1 MVGQPPMT
9 ASEFA
14 SALDVSRET
23 MERLETYEAL
33 LRRWQ
38 KTINLV
44 SAGTLDDVW
53 RRHFLDSGQL
63 CQLMSGAKTVV
74 DIGSGGGFPGL
85 VVAIISGACV
95 TLVEADNRKAAFLRE
110 VSRETGA
117 DTEVIAGRAEIAPAA
132 PAEAV
137 TARAVAPLDKLLSL
151 AEPWLS
157 PGGLCY
163 FLKGGSVEDEL
174 TDASRIW
181 DINYDLA
188 PSLSDPSGA
197 ILCVKEFSRV

>member
-1 MVGQPPMT
+1 MSGQPPMT

-14 SALDVSRET
+14 MALNVSRET
-23 MERLETYEAL
+23 LERLEIYEAM
-33 LRRWQ
+33 LREWQ

-44 SAGTLDDVW
+44 GSSTLDDVW

-63 CQLMSGAKTVV
+63 CRLISDVKIIA

-85 VVAIISGACV
+85 VVAIISGVHV

-110 VSRETGA
+110 VSRATGA
-117 DTEVIAGRAEIAPAA
+117 DTEVIAGRAETVSAT

-137 TARAVAPLDKLLSL
+137 TARALAPLTKLLAL
-151 AEPWLS
+151 VEPWIQ
-157 PGGLCY
+157 PGGRCY
-163 FLKGGSVEDEL
+163 FLKGGGVEDEL
-174 TDASRIW
+174 TDASQIW
-181 DINYDLA
+181 DIEYDMV
-188 PSLSDPSGA
+188 PSLSDPSGT

>member
-14 SALDVSRET
+14 SVLNVSRET
-23 MERLETYEAL
+23 MERLEAYETM
-33 LRRWQ
+33 LRQWQ

-44 SAGTLDDVW
+44 SAGTLGDVW

-63 CQLMSGAKTVV
+63 CQMMPGVETVV

-85 VVAIISGACV
+85 VVAIISGARV

-117 DTEVIAGRAEIAPAA
+117 VTEVVAARAETAPPT

-137 TARAVAPLDKLLSL
+137 TARAVAPLTKLLPL
-151 AEPWLS
+151 AERWLR
-157 PGGLCY
+157 PGGHCY
-163 FLKGGSVEDEL
+163 FLKGGAVEDEL

-181 DINYDLA
+181 DIEYDMV
-188 PSLSDPSGA
+188 PSLSDPSGT
-197 ILCVKEFSRV
+197 ILCVKEFRRV

>member
-1 MVGQPPMT
+1 MAGQPPMT
-9 ASEFA
+9 VSEFA

-23 MERLETYEAL
+23 IERLEVFEAL

-44 SAGTLDDVW
+44 SASALDDVW

-63 CQLMSGAKTVV
+63 CRLMPGVKTAA
-74 DIGSGGGFPGL
+74 DIGSGAGFPGL
-85 VVAIISGACV
+85 VVAIISGVRV

-110 VSRETGA
+110 ASRETGA
-117 DTEVIAGRAEIAPAA
+117 DTEVVAGRAETAPAT

-137 TARAVAPLDKLLSL
+137 TARAVAPLTRLLPL
-151 AEPWLS
+151 AEPWLQ
-157 PGGLCY
+157 PGGRCY
-163 FLKGGSVEDEL
+163 FLKGGTVEDEL

-181 DINYDLA
+181 DIEYDMV

>member
-1 MVGQPPMT
+1 MASQPPLT
-9 ASEFA
+9 VSDFA

-23 MERLETYEAL
+23 LDRLEIYETM
-33 LRRWQ
+33 LRQWQ

-44 SAGTLDDVW
+44 GRRTLDDVW

-63 CQLMSGAKTVV
+63 CRLLGGAKTVA

-85 VVAIISGACV
+85 VIAIMTGGAV

-110 VSRETGA
+110 VSRATGA
-117 DTEVIAGRAEIAPAA
+117 NTKVIAGRAEDTQAI

-137 TARAVAPLDKLLSL
+137 TARALAPLSKLLAL
-151 AEPWLS
+151 AEPWVR
-157 PGGLCY
+157 PGGQC
-163 FLKGGSVEDEL
+163 FFMKGAAVADEL
-174 TDASRIW
+174 TDAKKFW
-181 DINYDLA
+181 DIRFDLV

-197 ILCVKEFSRV
+197 ILCVKEFHHV

>member
-1 MVGQPPMT
+1 MT

-14 SALDVSRET
+14 AALNVSRET
-23 MERLETYEAL
+23 LGRLEIYEAM
-33 LRRWQ
+33 LRQWQ

-44 SAGTLDDVW
+44 GGGTLDDVW

-63 CQLMSGAKTVV
+63 CRMMGTVKTVA

-85 VVAIISGACV
+85 VVAIISGSHV
-95 TLVEADNRKAAFLRE
+95 TLVESDNRKAAFLRE
-110 VSRETGA
+110 VSRETAA
-117 DTEVIAGRAEIAPAA
+117 DTEVIAGRAEAVTPT

-137 TARAVAPLDKLLSL
+137 TARAVAPLAKLLPL
-151 AEPWLS
+151 AEPWLE
-157 PGGLCY
+157 PGGRCY
-163 FLKGGSVEDEL
+163 FLKGGTVEDEL
-174 TDASRIW
+174 TDASKIW
-181 DINYDLA
+181 DIEYDML

>member
-1 MVGQPPMT
+1 MAGQPPMT
-9 ASEFA
+9 VSEFA

-23 MERLETYEAL
+23 IERLEVFEAL

-44 SAGTLDDVW
+44 SASALDDVW

-63 CQLMSGAKTVV
+63 CRLMPGVKAVV
-74 DIGSGGGFPGL
+74 DIGSGAGFPGL
-85 VVAIISGACV
+85 VVAIISGVRV

-110 VSRETGA
+110 ASRETGA
-117 DTEVIAGRAEIAPAA
+117 DTEVVAGRAETAPAT

-137 TARAVAPLDKLLSL
+137 TARAVAPLTRLLPL
-151 AEPWLS
+151 AEPWLQ
-157 PGGLCY
+157 PGGRCY
-163 FLKGGSVEDEL
+163 FLKGGAVEDEL

-181 DINYDLA
+181 DIEYDMV